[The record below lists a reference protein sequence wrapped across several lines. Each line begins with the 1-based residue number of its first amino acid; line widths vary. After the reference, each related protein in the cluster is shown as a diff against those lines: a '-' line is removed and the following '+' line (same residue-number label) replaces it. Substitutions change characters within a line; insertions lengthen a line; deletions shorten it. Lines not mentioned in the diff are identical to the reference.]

1 MANIYSSLFISTSSI
16 KGFRYSVF
24 FLRGISYGGTLP
36 IPVTILPQHLIRICP
51 SSAMSITLYEMSLFV
66 TNIMNIIR
74 QYSRNLRDPFKFDI
88 FHYNSIY
95 LEQTSSQMQLNTRIV
110 PGMILNNIRYVIGSL
125 VHLNRKIE
133 DFSMTVV
140 G

>member
-74 QYSRNLRDPFKFDI
+74 EYFKFDI

-110 PGMILNNIRYVIGSL
+110 PGMILNNMRYVIGSL

>member
-74 QYSRNLRDPFKFDI
+74 QYFKFDI

-95 LEQTSSQMQLNTRIV
+95 LEQTSSQMQLNTRNV
-110 PGMILNNIRYVIGSL
+110 PGMILNNMRYVIGSL

>member
-1 MANIYSSLFISTSSI
+1 MPIVGDVNHPVWN
-16 KGFRYSVF
+16 VF
-24 FLRGISYGGTLP
+24 VCY
-36 IPVTILPQHLIRICP
+36 QY
-51 SSAMSITLYEMSLFV
+51 YEYYKAV
-66 TNIMNIIR
+66 
-74 QYSRNLRDPFKFDI
+74 LRDPFKFDI

-110 PGMILNNIRYVIGSL
+110 PGMILNNMRYVIGSL

-133 DFSMTVV
+133 DFSITVV